1 MKRSGTLMLLLLL
14 ALSTIAEDQKPN
26 IVWITFEDMS
36 PLLACYG
43 DSTAHTPMI
52 NSLSENSKVFNNA
65 FSTAGV
71 CAPSR
76 SAIITGMYP
85 TFLGTNHMRTGRDIM
100 GDSRG
105 VYNKNKNVTDREG
118 NNVIEYSAVIPS
130 EVKCFPEY
138 LRREGYY
145 CTNNAKTD
153 YQFASPF
160 TAWDQNDAKAHWRN
174 RKDGQPF
181 FSVFNFNETHESK
194 LWKHN
199 HLPLTVSPDKVNVPD
214 YYPDTPEVRKD
225 IARVYSNLELLD
237 KRVGEIIEQLKKDG
251 LYDNTYIFFFSDH
264 GGPMPRQKREVI
276 SSGLHVPFMIKYPQ
290 NAEKGY
296 SDQVV
301 NFIDLAPTVLEMAG
315 VKVPKHL
322 QGTSIQSQKRKY
334 SFAARDRMDEH
345 TSARRSVT
353 DGKYLYVKYLY
364 ELSSSYQDIE
374 YRKNVPTMQVLL
386 ELKEQK
392 KLSENQMK
400 WFAPVKELEALY
412 DLENDPDELN
422 NLIGKVEVRE
432 VEKTM
437 RGVMN
442 KWQKNTNDRCKA
454 VESEMIEE
462 MWPNQEQPQ
471 TADVKYKV
479 KNGKLYLSCP
489 TEGASIGYK
498 RNNDDWMVYTTAIDI
513 EEKDSITVKAIRI
526 GYKTSNKECVT
537 PYSQRIFR

>member
-1 MKRSGTLMLLLLL
+1 MKQSGTLMLLLLL
-14 ALSTIAEDQKPN
+14 ALSTIAQNQRPN

-43 DSTAHTPMI
+43 DSTAHTPNI
-52 NSLSENSKVFNNA
+52 NSLSKNSKVFNNA

-100 GDSRG
+100 GESKG
-105 VYNKNKNVTDREG
+105 VYSKNKNVTDKEG
-118 NNVIEYSAVIPS
+118 NNVIEYSAVIPHY
-130 EVKCFPEY
+130 VKCFPEY
-138 LRREGYY
+138 LREAGYY

-160 TAWDQNDAKAHWRN
+160 TAWDQNDTKAHWRN
-174 RKDGQPF
+174 REVDQPF
-181 FSVFNFNETHESK
+181 FAVFNFNETHESK

-199 HLPLTVSPDKVNVPD
+199 HLPLTVSPHKVNVPD
-214 YYPDTPEVRKD
+214 YYPDTTEVRKD

-237 KRVGEIIEQLKKDG
+237 KRVGEIIEQLKEDG

-276 SSGLHVPFMIKYPQ
+276 SSGVHVPFMIKYPQ
-290 NAEKGY
+290 NAAKGY
-296 SDQVV
+296 SEQVV

-315 VKVPKHL
+315 VKAPKYL

-364 ELSSSYQDIE
+364 ELPSSYQDIE

-386 ELKEQK
+386 ELKDQK
-392 KLSENQMK
+392 KLPEGQMK
-400 WFAPVKELEALY
+400 WFVPVKELEVLY
-412 DLENDPDELN
+412 DLKNDPDELYN
-422 NLIGKVEVRE
+422 VIGDTQLKEVVKR
-432 VEKTM
+432 M
-437 RGVMN
+437 RGAMN
-442 KWQKNTNDRCKA
+442 KWQKNIKDRCLEAEAK
-454 VESEMIEE
+454 MIEE

-471 TADVKYKV
+471 TADVEYKV
-479 KNGKLYLSCP
+479 RNGKLHLACA
-489 TEGASIGYK
+489 TQGASIGYQK
-498 RNNDDWMVYTTAIDI
+498 NDEEWAIYSEPI
-513 EEKDSITVKAIRI
+513 NIKATDSITVMAIRI
-526 GYKTSNKECVT
+526 GYKTSNKVCVT
-537 PYSQRIFR
+537 PYSQRIF